1 MNRYAAT
8 PTTPIAAA
16 LSLLLSLALPACGQ
30 PAQLPTEGPSP
41 IFDDSDADAPPA
53 TGYRTETLLD
63 GMAHPWGLAYLPDGA
78 VLITQRPGGVG
89 GVVLAE
95 PDPTLFDGRGGFKAP
110 VPVANTPQSS
120 ALGQGGMMEVS
131 LHPQFATNGLVYLAY
146 ATGDAR
152 ANRTVLARM
161 RLVRDGDGSGAGARF
176 EDVREIFRV
185 TPDKPGG
192 QHFGARIV
200 WLPDGTLLLS
210 IGDGGNPPTRVGGRL
225 ARDNP
230 QYLDNT
236 WGKVLRLNDDGTAPA
251 NNPFIDNQ
259 EHPET
264 AKFIY
269 SYGHRNIQ
277 GMAIDPATGN
287 VWATEHG
294 ALGGDELNLIEAGQ
308 NYGWPRATYSIHYNR
323 QEISEHVTL
332 EGMVD
337 PVLVWTPVL
346 AASGLA
352 FYSSEMGGE
361 AFEAWQ
367 GDLFAGGLVSQ
378 QVRRVMLGEGNGQDT
393 EVQGNEKLAFGARI
407 RDVRQGPDGF
417 LYVLT
422 DSRNGKL
429 VRVVPE

>member
-1 MNRYAAT
+1 MYRNQLS
-8 PTTPIAAA
+8 PIAAA
-16 LSLLLSLALPACGQ
+16 SSLLLALALPACGQ

-63 GMAHPWGLAYLPDGA
+63 GLAHPWGLAFLPDGA
-78 VLITQRPGGVG
+78 VLITQRPGGV
-89 GVVLAE
+89 VIAL
-95 PDPTLFDGRGGFKAP
+95 PDGEGGFSE
-110 VPVANTPQSS
+110 PVAVADVPESA
-120 ALGQGGMMEVS
+120 ALGQGGMMDVV
-131 LHPQFATNGLVYLAY
+131 LHPEFASNGLVYLTY
-146 ATGDAR
+146 ATGDR
-152 ANRTVLARM
+152 DANRTVLSRA
-161 RLVRDGDGSGAGARF
+161 RLVRDGDGSGGGARF
-176 EDVREIFRV
+176 EDVQEIFRV

-192 QHFGARIV
+192 QHFGSRLV
-200 WLPDGTLLLS
+200 WLPDGTLLMS
-210 IGDGGNPPTRVGGRL
+210 VGDGGNPPTRAGGRL

-236 WGKVLRLNDDGTAPA
+236 WGKVVRLNDDGTAPA
-251 NNPFIDNQ
+251 DNPFADNQ
-259 EHPET
+259 QHPET

-352 FYSSEMGGE
+352 FYTGE
-361 AFEAWQ
+361 AFDDWQ

-378 QVRRVMLGEGNGQDT
+378 QVRRVMLGEGSGQDID
-393 EVQGNEKLAFGARI
+393 VQGNEKLAFDARI

>member
-1 MNRYAAT
+1 MYRNQLS
-8 PTTPIAAA
+8 PIAAA
-16 LSLLLSLALPACGQ
+16 SSLLLALALPACGQ

-63 GMAHPWGLAYLPDGA
+63 GLAHPWGLAFLPDGA
-78 VLITQRPGGVG
+78 VLITQRPGGV
-89 GVVLAE
+89 VIAL
-95 PDPTLFDGRGGFKAP
+95 PDGEGGFSE
-110 VPVANTPQSS
+110 PVAVADVPESA
-120 ALGQGGMMEVS
+120 ALGQGGMMDVV
-131 LHPQFATNGLVYLAY
+131 LHPEFASNGLVYLTY
-146 ATGDAR
+146 ATGDR
-152 ANRTVLARM
+152 DANRTVLSRA
-161 RLVRDGDGSGAGARF
+161 RLVRDGDGSGGGARF
-176 EDVREIFRV
+176 EDVQEIFRV

-192 QHFGARIV
+192 QHFGSRLV
-200 WLPDGTLLLS
+200 WLPDGTLLMS
-210 IGDGGNPPTRVGGRL
+210 VGDGGNPPTRAGGRL
-225 ARDNP
+225 ARENP

-251 NNPFIDNQ
+251 DNPFADNQ
-259 EHPET
+259 QHPET

-352 FYSSEMGGE
+352 FYTGE
-361 AFEAWQ
+361 AFDDWQ

-378 QVRRVMLGEGNGQDT
+378 QVRRVMLGEGSGQDID
-393 EVQGNEKLAFGARI
+393 VQGNEKLAFDARI